1 MEIFGIIEKP
11 QGRISISGR
20 FDFVVHREFKSQ
32 YMRMLADA
40 QIREIEVNLQCVDYM
55 DSAALGMLM
64 LLNERAHAVNKS
76 VVLCYPSVIVSR
88 LLDVA
93 NFSRMF
99 SIKGLNA
106 DERMIADFRHDGAR
120 PSFADS

>member
-1 MEIFGIIEKP
+1 MGIFGIIEKP
-11 QGRISISGR
+11 HGRISISGR
-20 FDFVVHREFKSQ
+20 FDFIVHREFKKQ
-32 YMRMLADA
+32 YMRMLTDV

-76 VVLCYPSVIVSR
+76 VVLCYPSVTVAR

-93 NFSRMF
+93 NFARMF
-99 SIKGLNA
+99 SIKGIGA
-106 DERMIADFRHDGAR
+106 DESTFVN
-120 PSFADS
+120 